1 MDQWLRPV
9 FTRTRTPVQSAPSD
23 RAEDAQE
30 AEDNMRSIRSGSRVS
45 SYIGFRS
52 GTANLQTPDAFPFHH
67 VNSPED
73 VYHKPSSSQ
82 MAETL
87 KVVMMTRNLMEP
99 VPVEYNTCILHVL
112 ESYNDLQEQLA
123 AKDGE
128 IEEIKL
134 RHTKD
139 IGEFD
144 VMGEQWK
151 AKEKD
156 YQKEIKNL
164 EVLLSQTEGGMEN
177 VTMARSK
184 SVIHG
189 TRKAADLFED
199 GMEKIKQNFAR
210 YSAERGSSSTTTT
223 TGWDIDPLQRPASP
237 RTLETPTSASYLE
250 TQEDVFQERTVGSRN
265 RERSTQDTESFYSA
279 VDRQAGSRLT
289 SLQLDALE
297 RQNATAEELG
307 VVFDSSSESD
317 DTSSR
322 SVLTEG
328 QAPPTPH
335 RAPKLPNPSTSTSTS
350 AGTGLRGSSKDKPLP
365 DIPANRPEID
375 PFLAGEAGGAQPW
388 VDTHSQLG
396 DPATSLDSQKG
407 FSFKAGDDTPSVL
420 QKTSKYILDRKG
432 NTVSNSRLSYVM
444 NNEDEFVASPRM
456 AEISSQVPLK
466 PSKTGSTS
474 TTPLSASPPGK
485 EQESHTGLRA
495 QLGMGLRKGIVRGDS
510 TSSIVTAV
518 RDNSGRSEGGRPARG
533 NRNGNGNGNGNGAKK
548 GQGTAVIA
556 AVRAIAASHHTATAN
571 DRIQAYEFD
580 RREGV
585 PFSPERS
592 PPGSQAGAYRG

>member
-9 FTRTRTPVQSAPSD
+9 FARTRTPVQSTPGERS
-23 RAEDAQE
+23 
-30 AEDNMRSIRSGSRVS
+30 EDNHEVEDTMKSIRSNSRVS

-52 GTANLQTPDAFPFHH
+52 STANLQAPETFTFQH
-67 VNSPED
+67 VNIPEN
-73 VYHKPSSSQ
+73 VYHKPSGSQ

-99 VPVEYNTCILHVL
+99 VPIEYNTCILHVL
-112 ESYNDLQEQLA
+112 ESYNDLQEQLE
-123 AKDGE
+123 AKDRE
-128 IEEIKL
+128 IEGIKL

-164 EVLLSQTEGGMEN
+164 EVLLSKTEGGMEN

-184 SVIHG
+184 SVLHG

-210 YSAERGSSSTTTT
+210 YSSGRGSSITTPE
-223 TGWDIDPLQRPASP
+223 WDIDQMQQAASP
-237 RTLETPTSASYLE
+237 HTLETSTSASYLE
-250 TQEDVFQERTVGSRN
+250 RQEDVFQERTVGSRR

-279 VDRQAGSRLT
+279 VDHQAGSRLT
-289 SLQLDALE
+289 SVQLDALE
-297 RQNATAEELG
+297 RQHATAEELG

-322 SVLTEG
+322 SVITEG
-328 QAPPTPH
+328 QVPTPN
-335 RAPKLPNPSTSTSTS
+335 RTPKLPNT
-350 AGTGLRGSSKDKPLP
+350 GTGISIRTSSKEKPLP
-365 DIPANRPEID
+365 DIPVDHSEID
-375 PFLAGEAGGAQPW
+375 PFLSSETGGAQPW
-388 VDTHSQLG
+388 FNTNSHLG
-396 DPATSLDSQKG
+396 DQTNLVDSQKG
-407 FSFKAGDDTPSVL
+407 FSFNAGDDTPSML

-432 NTVSNSRLSYVM
+432 STVPSSRLSYVM
-444 NNEDEFVASPRM
+444 NNEDEFVTSPR
-456 AEISSQVPLK
+456 V
-466 PSKTGSTS
+466 TGSSFQSRPSRSVSKS
-474 TTPLSASPPGK
+474 TTPLSASPGK
-485 EQESHTGLRA
+485 EHGNHTGLRP
-495 QLGMGLRKGIVRGDS
+495 QLGMGLGKGIERVDS

-518 RDNSGRSEGGRPARG
+518 RDNSGRSGGGRPAR
-533 NRNGNGNGNGNGAKK
+533 GNGNGAKK
-548 GQGTAVIA
+548 GQGAAVMA
-556 AVRAIAASHHTATAN
+556 AVRAIAASNKTTTAN
-571 DRIQAYEFD
+571 DRIQAHEFD

-592 PPGSQAGAYRG
+592 PTGSQAGG